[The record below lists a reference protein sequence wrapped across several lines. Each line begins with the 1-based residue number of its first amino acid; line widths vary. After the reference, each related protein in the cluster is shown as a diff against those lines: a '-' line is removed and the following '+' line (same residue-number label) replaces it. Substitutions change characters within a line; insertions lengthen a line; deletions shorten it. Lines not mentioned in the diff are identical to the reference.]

1 MGDSRSA
8 HPLSGHAKPDSTK
21 IVWFR
26 QTLCYSARKI
36 YIQFNCD
43 YSFMLEAKETN
54 GAKMATLPARHPVS
68 EGLGLSDLQILF
80 LSFDFSVYYE
90 LINESH

>member
-1 MGDSRSA
+1 
-8 HPLSGHAKPDSTK
+8 
-21 IVWFR
+21 
-26 QTLCYSARKI
+26 
-36 YIQFNCD
+36 
-43 YSFMLEAKETN
+43 MLEAKETN